1 MKKLTIMIFVLAFA
15 LLNNVDAQDNKTVV
29 ITVSGDGPT
38 KQEALQTALRNAIE
52 QAFGTFISSKT
63 QILNDELFSDE
74 IVSVSNGNIHG
85 YNVISEVQTPDGHW
99 NNTVKAIVS
108 VDKLTSFCESRGVDV
123 EFKGSLFALN
133 IKQQML
139 NEKNE
144 LEVLINMKGVLK
156 KMMQNLYDYK
166 ININQPYRDGELW
179 KIEGQII
186 GEMNKNIEFVSD
198 YMYVTIRGLSCNEI
212 EVENYFSLNKKV
224 LYVAFEP
231 FDTKEKK
238 PELFALRNEKS
249 LKELMGV
256 FSDLRESFFNFKMA
270 IYKDK

>member
-1 MKKLTIMIFVLAFA
+1 MIMKKLTIMIFVLAFA

-144 LEVLINMKGVLK
+144 LEVLLK
-156 KMMQNLYDYK
+156 
-166 ININQPYRDGELW
+166 
-179 KIEGQII
+179 I
-186 GEMNKNIEFVSD
+186 G
-198 YMYVTIRGLSCNEI
+198 RASC
-212 EVENYFSLNKKV
+212 
-224 LYVAFEP
+224 
-231 FDTKEKK
+231 
-238 PELFALRNEKS
+238 
-249 LKELMGV
+249 
-256 FSDLRESFFNFKMA
+256 RERV
-270 IYKDK
+270 